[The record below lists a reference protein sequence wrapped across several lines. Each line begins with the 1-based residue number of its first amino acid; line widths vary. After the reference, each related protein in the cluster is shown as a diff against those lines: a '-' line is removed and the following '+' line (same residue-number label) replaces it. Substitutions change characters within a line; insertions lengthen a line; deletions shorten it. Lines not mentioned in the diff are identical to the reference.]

1 MSKEDKRVLG
11 IDPGSRYTGFGVI
24 DIKNNKPSY
33 VTSGIIKSLKGDFP
47 ARLKIIFRS
56 VSSIINEFNPNI
68 IAIESVFVHKNAGSA
83 LKLGHAR
90 AAALSASFDR
100 EIDVYEFAPREIKKA
115 IVGTGSATKDQIQ
128 HMITSLLNLSKSPS
142 EDAADAIAVAL
153 CYSNQSKYL
162 NELKKIGGQ
171 TK

>member
-68 IAIESVFVHKNAGSA
+68 IAI
-83 LKLGHAR
+83 
-90 AAALSASFDR
+90 
-100 EIDVYEFAPREIKKA
+100 
-115 IVGTGSATKDQIQ
+115 
-128 HMITSLLNLSKSPS
+128 
-142 EDAADAIAVAL
+142 
-153 CYSNQSKYL
+153 
-162 NELKKIGGQ
+162 
-171 TK
+171 